1 MDNSLITDYPD
12 LNSDSPDLMQPL
24 SFFKPRESVL
34 LSALVP
40 RSASDEG
47 FVRDD
52 AVPPRCKEADK
63 PP

>member
-47 FVRDD
+47 FVRAHAFDL
-52 AVPPRCKEADK
+52 
-63 PP
+63 